1 MRSNIRRLE
10 TVDLPASDD
19 FGRSISYLIGA
30 ISNILSIGGS
40 RLYRRAFDIGLSEWR
55 LMWVLAIAP
64 RITAQ
69 RASQIMGVDKAAV
82 SRALAALERRGL
94 AQVAP
99 DPSDSRQRIIEL
111 SEAGRE
117 LHGRIMI
124 ISKERERRLVAPFT
138 KDEIRVLTGLLRRM
152 RVNAVNVNAFD
163 PHTLVEAASEC
174 AGAAPD
180 RPPLPAR
187 G

>member
-1 MRSNIRRLE
+1 MSGASSARRLKA
-10 TVDLPASDD
+10 VDLEATDD
-19 FGRSISYLIGA
+19 FGRSIAYLIGA

-40 RLYRRAFDIGLSEWR
+40 RLYRRAYNIGLSEWR

-94 AQVAP
+94 ARGVA
-99 DPSDSRQRIIEL
+99 DPSDNRQRIIEL
-111 SEAGRE
+111 SAAGEE

-124 ISKERERRLVAPFT
+124 IAKERERRLLAPFT
-138 KDEIRVLTGLLRRM
+138 KDEVRLLSGLLRRM
-152 RVNAVNVNAFD
+152 HANAVNVNAFD
-163 PHTLVEAASEC
+163 
-174 AGAAPD
+174 
-180 RPPLPAR
+180 AR
-187 G
+187 SFLERAVSPGRK